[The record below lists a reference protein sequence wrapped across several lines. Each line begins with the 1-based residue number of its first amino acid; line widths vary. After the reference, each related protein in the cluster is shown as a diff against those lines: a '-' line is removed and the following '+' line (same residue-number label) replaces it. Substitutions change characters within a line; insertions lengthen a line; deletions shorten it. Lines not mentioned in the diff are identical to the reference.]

1 MKNLNT
7 YCLKCEV
14 LHGKRRVA
22 SVHVKEDEIDI
33 PLCKDCY
40 IEWQIEQEFLL
51 NQEEDIYGDSNS
63 ED

>member
-1 MKNLNT
+1 M
-7 YCLKCEV
+7 
-14 LHGKRRVA
+14 HGKRRVA

-51 NQEEDIYGDSNS
+51 NQEEDIYGDSSS